1 MFRRERE
8 RERERGI
15 ETKICFLPAC
25 SHRNAQVAL
34 TQVRGRER
42 APHLLLSAVVVPR
55 ETRQVKDLSALRL
68 AFWFKQIFEV
78 IFAAINFDSFRKKTK
93 NNN

>member
-1 MFRRERE
+1 MFSAGVLTQECTGCSYPRERE
-8 RERERGI
+8 
-15 ETKICFLPAC
+15 
-25 SHRNAQVAL
+25 
-34 TQVRGRER
+34 RGRER